1 MRIGVTGHQDI
12 PSEALPFVTNEITK
26 VITGAGDG
34 VIGVSSLAVG
44 ADQLFA
50 SLILKYGGQLE
61 VILPSR
67 HYEHTFSQG
76 ADLKR
81 FRWLLKK
88 AASVKTL
95 DFPEPYEEA
104 FLMAGR
110 RVVETAELL
119 LAIWDGEPARG
130 KGGTADTVSYA
141 HKRGTNVQIIWPSG
155 LTRD

>member
-12 PSEALPFVTNEITK
+12 PPEALLFVTDEITK
-26 VITGAGDG
+26 VITGAGR

-50 SLILKYGGQLE
+50 SLVLKYGGQLE
-61 VILPSR
+61 VILPS
-67 HYEHTFSQG
+67 HEYEKTFSQG

-95 DFPEPYEEA
+95 DFPEPCEEA

-110 RVVETAELL
+110 KVVETAELL

-130 KGGTADTVSYA
+130 TGGTADIVSYA